1 MRVYLAFSLLGF
13 AFGACPN
20 SCSSRG
26 ICGSDDVCEC
36 FAGWRGG
43 DCSYRICPFGPSWTV
58 SNAEDYADD
67 RDRADKVLRTPGG
80 YLHTKVD
87 GTYDLA
93 QTYDDIYPKV
103 PAFRPYT
110 ECSSR
115 GNCNYA
121 TGVCNCFAGYEG
133 RGCRRTACPNKCSGH
148 GKCMLNKEVGMY
160 AYHSVNK
167 YNSQFWDQGRSQQC
181 VCDRGFN
188 GFDCSQRICAY
199 GDNPSSACQEG
210 SADDFQLVYM
220 STDKDDFFTLT
231 MRDMFGGTYTT
242 RPINAQKCTT
252 AGSCNEV
259 QYALMELPNFA
270 VPEVEV
276 DLLDL
281 GLAAKEKAFLIHFR
295 DVANAGKQNT
305 LGCEQV
311 ASPNVDGAA
320 PKYKPVVA
328 CRVFHAGVP
337 EWYNPDKTL
346 KTFELNG
353 KAVTQAKVLSA
364 ETLLHGLGAGAQ
376 DVLKEMK
383 YKEFIPCSGRGTC
396 NTDTGVCKCG
406 AGAAG
411 QGCRVSTIFS

>member
-1 MRVYLAFSLLGF
+1 
-13 AFGACPN
+13 
-20 SCSSRG
+20 
-26 ICGSDDVCEC
+26 
-36 FAGWRGG
+36 
-43 DCSYRICPFGPSWTV
+43 
-58 SNAEDYADD
+58 
-67 RDRADKVLRTPGG
+67 
-80 YLHTKVD
+80 
-87 GTYDLA
+87 
-93 QTYDDIYPKV
+93 
-103 PAFRPYT
+103 
-110 ECSSR
+110 
-115 GNCNYA
+115 
-121 TGVCNCFAGYEG
+121 
-133 RGCRRTACPNKCSGH
+133 
-148 GKCMLNKEVGMY
+148 MY